1 MRKTLYLSLASI
13 SLIFGSCSMNKD
25 GMNTSCLQSG
35 KLQAHQQ
42 LTNQPTNLEKP
53 ATINAQVGQNVAQP
67 QSFDLLGNPAKI
79 LPQGL
84 HRHISPLGGNNIA
97 RKAGKK
103 IVEMTNLPKTISVMS
118 RVMTMPSHKASVKNL
133 PFEGANYLVL
143 WIVFLVAAA
152 LFFFLGTIA
161 GATALLGILFNILGL
176 LALLA
181 FLLFFILWIIELY
194 QAHQSQEEPKH

>member
-25 GMNTSCLQSG
+25 GMNTACLQSG

-42 LTNQPTNLEKP
+42 LTVQPANQEKL
-53 ATINAQVGQNVAQP
+53 ATINAQVDQNSA
-67 QSFDLLGNPAKI
+67 FDLLGSPAKI

-84 HRHISPLGGNNIA
+84 HRHISPLADNNIA
-97 RKAGKK
+97 RKGGKK
-103 IVEMTNLPKTISVMS
+103 IVEMANLPKTISS
-118 RVMTMPSHKASVKNL
+118 INRLMTMPTHKASVKNL

-143 WIVFLVAAA
+143 WIIFLVAAA
-152 LFFFLGTIA
+152 LFFFLATLA

-181 FLLFFILWIIELY
+181 FLLFIILWIIKLY
-194 QAHQSQEEPKH
+194 QAHQSQEGTKH